1 MRRGRKRRS
10 TPVTRAISW
19 TMLLGLFFVVLQ
31 VNAVM
36 VANTWSDHQT
46 RSDLAFSLTSAGI
59 VSIQP
64 HPGNINSSN

>member
-1 MRRGRKRRS
+1 MRRGRKHRS

-31 VNAVM
+31 INAVM
-36 VANTWSDHQT
+36 VANSWSDHQT
-46 RSDLAFSLTSAGI
+46 RSDLSFSPTSAGI

-64 HPGNINSSN
+64 HPGPRNPSN